1 MKAIVYAEY
10 GSPDVLNLEEVEK
23 PAPKDDEVLIRVYAT
38 TVTAA
43 HGMMRKGLPFIGRFF
58 IGLTRPKNP
67 ILGTELAGRIEA
79 VGKDVELF
87 EVGDQVFGET
97 GVEGG
102 CYAEYICLPE
112 DEPLAIKPANLTYGE
127 AAAVLDGA
135 STALHFLRDKGRIQ
149 SGHNVLING
158 ASGSVGTSAV
168 QLARYFGAEV
178 TGVCSTTNLELVE
191 SLGADKVIDYTR
203 EDFTQTGQTY
213 DIIFDTVGKSS
224 FSRCKGSLKH
234 GGVYLTTV
242 PSLAIYPQTL
252 WTSKIGSKRA
262 IIAAAGMRS
271 SSEKTKGL
279 VFVKEL
285 LEAGEIKP
293 VIDRRYPLEQTA
305 EAHRYVDKGHKK
317 GNVVIAVE
325 HSLSSNHCIIV

>member
-1 MKAIVYAEY
+1 MKAIVCTEY
-10 GSPDVLNLEEVEK
+10 GTPDVLQLGEVEK
-23 PAPKDDEVLIRVYAT
+23 PTPKDNEVLIRVYAT

-43 HGMMRKGLPFIGRFF
+43 HGMMRKGRPFIGRLFT
-58 IGLTRPKNP
+58 GLTRPKNP
-67 ILGTELAGRIEA
+67 IPGTELAGEIEA

-97 GVEGG
+97 GVGSG
-102 CYAEYICLPE
+102 CYAEYICLPKG
-112 DEPLAIKPANLTYGE
+112 EPLAIKPANLTYGE

-135 STALHFLRDKGRIQ
+135 STALHFLRDKGNIQ
-149 SGHNVLING
+149 SGQDVLING

-178 TGVCSTTNLELVE
+178 TGVCSTTNLELVK

-203 EDFTQTGQTY
+203 EDFTQTGPTY

-224 FSRCKGSLKH
+224 FSRCKGSLKQR
-234 GGVYLTTV
+234 GVYLSTV
-242 PSLAIYPQTL
+242 PTLAIYPQML

-262 IIAAAGMRS
+262 IIAAAGLRS

-279 VFVKEL
+279 VFLKEL

-325 HSLSSNHCIIV
+325 HNSKN

>member
-1 MKAIVYAEY
+1 MKAIVCTRY
-10 GSPDVLNLEEVEK
+10 GTPDVLQLKEVEK
-23 PAPKDDEVLIRVYAT
+23 PTPKDNEVLIRVYAT
-38 TVTAA
+38 TATAA
-43 HGMMRKGLPFIGRFF
+43 HGMMRKGRPFIGRFF
-58 IGLTRPKNP
+58 TGLTRPKNP
-67 ILGTELAGRIEA
+67 IPGTELAGKIEA
-79 VGKDVELF
+79 VGKDVKLF
-87 EVGDQVFGET
+87 KKGDQVFGET
-97 GVEGG
+97 GVGGG
-102 CYAEYICLPE
+102 CYAEYICLAE
-112 DEPLAIKPANLTYGE
+112 GEPLAIKPTNLTYGE

-135 STALHFLRDKGRIQ
+135 STALHFLRDKGNIQ
-149 SGHNVLING
+149 SGQDVLING

-168 QLARYFGAEV
+168 QVARYFGAEV
-178 TGVCSTTNLELVE
+178 TGVCSTTNVELVE

-203 EDFTQTGQTY
+203 EDFTRTGQTY

-234 GGVYLTTV
+234 IGVYLSTV
-242 PSLAIYPQTL
+242 PTLAIYPQML

-262 IIAAAGMRS
+262 IIAAAGLRS

-279 VFVKEL
+279 VFLKEL

-293 VIDRRYPLEQTA
+293 VIDRRYPLKQTA

-325 HSLSSNHCIIV
+325 HNSK